1 MWEQSSPL
9 MIPDILPGTGVE
21 IMLNLGAPL
30 VIESPAS
37 AQLKFGSGLVI
48 CPRRSAYKVK
58 VTGATKLLSIRFRSA
73 GFFQLFGIPL
83 TTIAD
88 QVVDVSQI
96 MPKELLLRIIE
107 SDSTIEAIALLEVW
121 LMQQIGPR
129 CAGASELEWAINR
142 IYYQS
147 SHDVIADV
155 KRSLN
160 ISERT
165 FQRKFKAYTG
175 VDAKYFER
183 TSRFQST
190 LRTLL
195 SGCHHQY
202 TAVVLEHG
210 YYDQPHF
217 IKDCKY
223 FTGLTPKQFLTE
235 DNFVLNHYNNDIYA

>member
-1 MWEQSSPL
+1 MWEQSTPL
-9 MIPDILPGTGVE
+9 IIPDILPGTGVE

-30 VIESPAS
+30 VIESPVQM
-37 AQLKFGSGLVI
+37 QLNPGHGLVI
-48 CPRRSAYKVK
+48 CPRKSVFKMKAM
-58 VTGATKLLSIRFRSA
+58 GMTKLLSIRFRSA
-73 GFFQLFGIPL
+73 AFFQLFGIPL

-88 QVVDVSQI
+88 QIVDVSQI
-96 MPKELLLRIIE
+96 MPEGLLLRIIE
-107 SDSTIEAIALLEVW
+107 SGLTTEAVSLLEGW
-121 LMQQIGPR
+121 LMQQVRPK
-129 CAGASELEWAINR
+129 CAGASELEWAIDK

-165 FQRKFKAYTG
+165 FQRKFKAFTG

-202 TAVVLEHG
+202 TAVVLDHG